1 MEIFTKLVILYLI
14 IINITTF
21 ITYGADKRKAK
32 KDKWRIQEKTLIFL
46 AILGGSIGAFAGMKA
61 FHHKTR
67 HKKFTI
73 GIPVIFFLQVV
84 LILYLYLHFA

>member
-1 MEIFTKLVILYLI
+1 MDIFTKLVILYLI

-32 KDKWRIQEKTLIFL
+32 KDKWRIQEKTLIVL

-73 GIPVIFFLQVV
+73 GIPVIFLLQVV
-84 LILYLYLHFA
+84 LILYLYLRFA